1 MAPKKSALPPR
12 TTNRFDRNTQLM
24 TKSAPFTSQSKH
36 RFEKTVL
43 TRHPPS
49 NLNRRPNFARNHL
62 LPRPSIPPT
71 VERNGSF

>member
-24 TKSAPFTSQSKH
+24 TKFAPFTSQIKH

-43 TRHPPS
+43 NILP

-71 VERNGSF
+71 VERNDLF

>member
-24 TKSAPFTSQSKH
+24 TKFAPFRSQSNH

-43 TRHPPS
+43 SRFSIVRSSRT
-49 NLNRRPNFARNHL
+49 PNFARNHL
-62 LPRPSIPPT
+62 LRRPAIPPT
-71 VERNGSF
+71 AERNGSF